1 MAPLTRTLLVTVLF
15 RLKSVKFCVSHH
27 AHLSKVTELLIQT
40 KNLESLSLEHL
51 QVPQAHLVVK

>member
-15 RLKSVKFCVSHH
+15 RLKSVKLSVSHH
-27 AHLSKVTELLIQT
+27 AHLRKVTDLLAQT
-40 KNLESLSLEHL
+40 KHLESLSLVQL